1 MPDVVLT
8 PGEQTALCSLL
19 AAEPVP
25 GCPLP
30 ERRVLELLERLIPCD
45 AIEGHHVKDGGR
57 LVESVDLSCGRSARP
72 GKEGEEQH
80 TLHLAFRNGA
90 DDVVDLWLDRSHRPF
105 DGRDV
110 AVLTM
115 LTPLLRRLV
124 RERPAR
130 HLPDSLT
137 TQERRV
143 LTLVA
148 AGLTNL
154 EIAGRL
160 TVAPSTVRKHL
171 EHAYRKLGVTSRM
184 GAIAALQGCSD
195 PELDLVGRL
204 ERFA

>member
-1 MPDVVLT
+1 MPDIVLT
-8 PGEQTALCSLL
+8 PGEQAALSSLL
-19 AAEPVP
+19 AADPVP

-45 AIEGHHVKDGGR
+45 ALGGHHYADGG
-57 LVESVDLSCGRSARP
+57 LVESVDLPCGSARHTRAGAGP
-72 GKEGEEQH
+72 H
-80 TLHLAFRNGA
+80 TLHVAFANGT
-90 DDVVDLWLDRSHRPF
+90 DDVVDLWLDRSDRPF
-105 DGRDV
+105 DSRDV

-115 LTPLLRRLV
+115 LTPLLRRLF
-124 RERPAR
+124 RERPAH
-130 HLPDSLT
+130 HLPDTLT

-148 AGLTNL
+148 AGLTNP
-154 EIAGRL
+154 EIADRL
-160 TVAPSTVRKHL
+160 TVASSTVRKHL

-184 GAIAALQGCSD
+184 GAIAALLGCTD